1 MRTVIRTTS
10 LTSWGYSVGFHIAEM
25 LRLCGDDLTR
35 EHLVDVATHI
45 ESMHTPIM
53 LPGTTLNVSPTDYD
67 GFKQFQLFRFD
78 GNRYVPFGSLID
90 GGITN

>member
-1 MRTVIRTTS
+1 
-10 LTSWGYSVGFHIAEM
+10 
-25 LRLCGDDLTR
+25 
-35 EHLVDVATHI
+35 
-45 ESMHTPIM
+45 M